1 MTTGPVV
8 APPGTT
14 TTICVSLQ
22 LVAVPALTPLNV
34 TALVPCVAPKLEPL
48 TVTDMPIN
56 PDAGVRVSVAGATA
70 RLYRRRMPSFCT
82 TRLPSGG
89 AKLRDSPTTYRSV
102 PSVATPFAKSSITPP
117 YRLVDNV
124 TPVAGSISRMTASA
138 PPAPWL
144 MVYPTANIREI
155 DPATG
160 VTLSTSLYGGVMDD
174 FAN

>member
-34 TALVPCVAPKLEPL
+34 TVLVVPCVAPKLEPL

-70 RLYRRRMPSFCT
+70 RLYRRRMPSFCP
-82 TRLPSGG
+82 TRLPSGV

-102 PSVATPFAKSSITPP
+102 SSVATAVAESSITSP
-117 YRLVDNV
+117 YRLGDNV
-124 TPVAGSISRMTASA
+124 TP
-138 PPAPWL
+138 
-144 MVYPTANIREI
+144 
-155 DPATG
+155 
-160 VTLSTSLYGGVMDD
+160 
-174 FAN
+174 

>member
-34 TALVPCVAPKLEPL
+34 TVLVVPCVAPKTEPL
-48 TVTDMPIN
+48 IVTDVPIN

-70 RLYRRRMPSFCT
+70 RLYRRRMPSFFP
-82 TRLPSGG
+82 TRLPSGV
-89 AKLRDSPTTYRSV
+89 AKLRDSPTTYKSV
-102 PSVATPFAKSSITPP
+102 PSVATPFSETSITPP
-117 YRLVDNV
+117 YKLVDNV
-124 TPVAGSISRMTASA
+124 VPEAGSMSTITASA

-144 MVYPTANIREI
+144 IAH
-155 DPATG
+155 
-160 VTLSTSLYGGVMDD
+160 
-174 FAN
+174 